1 MAIKEPAP
9 PSSLSSLPLQ
19 DGSSVSCEHA
29 PLIVLIAE
37 DDQDIRDMEA
47 HMVKSMGH
55 TVNLA
60 TTGREALQRAQEQL
74 PDIVLLDVMM
84 PEMDGFDFCRAVR
97 ADDTLRDLHI
107 IITSARDALDD
118 KIKAL
123 GLGAADY
130 LTKPFSLTELK
141 ARIQVGER
149 IVRYRKALKNQQ
161 VLLEHMAR
169 EDTLTGL
176 CNRRHFME
184 RAQEEWL
191 RARRYAHPLSV
202 LISDIDYFKAIN
214 DRHGHAWG
222 DTVLKEVGKTLL
234 AHCRSSDLVAR
245 YGGEEFTVLLFETTI
260 GSALE
265 VAERLRLAVK
275 ALVFEHPSGPIHVTM
290 SFGVASLQNDH
301 PQSLTELIEEADQAL
316 YTAKHNGRDRVE
328 KYRTGQQLMPAP
340 STATAKT

>member
-1 MAIKEPAP
+1 MATKEPVPP
-9 PSSLSSLPLQ
+9 PSPPFLPSQ
-19 DGSSVSCEHA
+19 DGASASREHT
-29 PLIVLIAE
+29 PLVVLIAE
-37 DDQDIRDMEA
+37 DDRDIRDMEA
-47 HMVKSMGH
+47 HMVRSMGH

-60 TTGREALQRAQEQL
+60 TTGREALQRVREQL

-118 KIKAL
+118 KIKGL
-123 GLGAADY
+123 ELGASDY

-149 IVRYRKALKNQQ
+149 IVRYRKTLKDQQ
-161 VLLEHMAR
+161 VMLEHMAR

-191 RARRYAHPLSV
+191 RAQRYAHPLSV
-202 LISDIDYFKAIN
+202 LISDIDYFKTIN
-214 DRHGHAWG
+214 DHYGHAWG

-234 AHCRSSDLVAR
+234 AHCRGSDLVAR
-245 YGGEEFTVLLFETTI
+245 YGGEEFTVLLFETTT
-260 GSALE
+260 GGALE

-275 ALVFEHPSGPIHVTM
+275 ALVFEHPSGTIHITM

-301 PQSLTELIEEADQAL
+301 LQRLTELIEEADQAL
-316 YTAKHNGRDRVE
+316 YSAKQNGRDRVE
-328 KYRTGQQLMPAP
+328 KYRPGQRFIPA
-340 STATAKT
+340 SATATAKP